1 MDDPAQAVVAVVD
14 DDPRVLQSLV
24 NLLES
29 SGYAVRRYASAPA
42 FLEDSTLR
50 EVDCLI
56 VDVGMPVMDGVEL
69 QRLAAL
75 KYPNLPV
82 MLITGRHE
90 LGPAGATGANNRGVF
105 LKPFDGLEL
114 VQAVAVA
121 IQDARDAGRR
131 RDSRVSPASE

>member
-1 MDDPAQAVVAVVD
+1 MYASLKAVIAVVD
-14 DDPRVLQSLV
+14 DDPRVLMSLE

-29 SGYAVRRYASAPA
+29 SGFAVRRYASAAA
-42 FLEDSTLR
+42 FLEDAMRLV
-50 EVDCLI
+50 VDCLI
-56 VDVGMPVMDGVEL
+56 ADVGMPMMDGVEL

-90 LGPAGATGANNRGVF
+90 LASAGAAAANNRGIF

-114 VQAVAVA
+114 IQAVAGA
-121 IQDARDAGRR
+121 IQDARRG
-131 RDSRVSPASE
+131 PAA

>member
-1 MDDPAQAVVAVVD
+1 MSPPDQAVVAVVD
-14 DDPRVLQSLV
+14 DDPRVLQSLE

-29 SGYAVRRYASAPA
+29 SGYAVRSYASAAA
-42 FLEDSTLR
+42 FLEDPVLS

-69 QRLAAL
+69 QRLAAT

-90 LGPAGATGANNRGVF
+90 FAPAEAMAANNRGIF
-105 LKPFDGLEL
+105 LKPFDGLAL

-121 IQDARDAGRR
+121 IQDARGIRCR
-131 RDSRVSPASE
+131 HYRVPPGSE

>member
-1 MDDPAQAVVAVVD
+1 MDDPEQALVAVVD
-14 DDPRVLQSLV
+14 DDPRVLQSLE

-29 SGYAVRRYASAPA
+29 SGYDVRRYASAAA
-42 FLEDSTLR
+42 FLEDSMLR
-50 EVDCLI
+50 KVDCLI

-69 QRLAAL
+69 QRLAAV

-90 LGPAGATGANNRGVF
+90 LGSAGATAANNRGVF

-114 VQAVAVA
+114 IQAVAVA
-121 IQDARDAGRR
+121 VQNARRG
-131 RDSRVSPASE
+131 SSGVPASE

>member
-42 FLEDSTLR
+42 FLEDSMLC

-69 QRLAAL
+69 QRLAAV

-90 LGPAGATGANNRGVF
+90 LGSAGATAANNRGLF

-114 VQAVAVA
+114 IWAVAVA
-121 IQDARDAGRR
+121 IRDARRGSTGA
-131 RDSRVSPASE
+131 PASE

>member
-1 MDDPAQAVVAVVD
+1 
-14 DDPRVLQSLV
+14 
-24 NLLES
+24 
-29 SGYAVRRYASAPA
+29 VRRYASAPA
-42 FLEDSTLR
+42 FLEDSMLR

-69 QRLAAL
+69 QRLAAV

-90 LGPAGATGANNRGVF
+90 LGSAGATAANNRGLF

-114 VQAVAVA
+114 IWAVAVA
-121 IQDARDAGRR
+121 IRDARRGSTGA
-131 RDSRVSPASE
+131 PASE